1 MSKTK
6 IRFIDWTRTGKTGG
20 VGIYGL
26 PANEGESGE
35 YQVGDTLEIDGEVPA
50 GWLPKVEI
58 LSGGAKKDA
67 EFVTGDAKSDDDAP
81 RRGRPPKAGE

>member
-1 MSKTK
+1 MSKIK
-6 IRFIDWTRTGKTGG
+6 IRFIDWTRTGRTGG

-35 YQVGDTLEIDGEVPA
+35 YQIGDEMEIEGDVPP

-58 LSGGAKKDA
+58 LSAPKSKDA
-67 EFVTGDAKSDDDAP
+67 EFVTGQDEAP
-81 RRGRPPKAGE
+81 RRGRPAKSGD